1 MITGSKELIRDINSH
16 LVLKSIVTDGP
27 ISRAALAKK
36 LGLTKATIS
45 AIVQVLL
52 DDHLI
57 LELGSVS
64 TQKGRRPILLDFN
77 QKAGHVISLDYA
89 PDHITVFTADL
100 KGTHCTLKQV
110 PSPPSSVKKY
120 LIRLLEETMACL
132 EETVY
137 GVVGICLGIHGIV
150 HENRIVFTPYY
161 DLEDPD
167 LAMALS
173 EYFHIPVL
181 VENEANL
188 SVLGERTFSFPLPD
202 LINISVHS
210 GIGMGILIGD
220 QLYKGRHGFAGEFG
234 HTILVP
240 GGRPCPCGNEGCIEQ
255 YASERALF
263 ADLASKKPSM
273 GSVSLE
279 GFLELYSQKDP
290 AALELVEHFIRYIS
304 VGINNILNLFNPAL
318 IIINSS
324 FTIHIPDLTD
334 RIQDQLCTR
343 MKDCCTIRPSSL
355 QDTAILLGGAFLS
368 VKNFLGIDHFF
379 LHQAPSRR

>member
-16 LVLKSIVTDGP
+16 LVLESIVTDGP
-27 ISRAALAKK
+27 ISRAGLAKK

-77 QKAGHVISLDYA
+77 QKAGCVISLDYA
-89 PDHITVFTADL
+89 PGHITVFTSDL
-100 KGTHCTLKQV
+100 KGTHCTLKQY
-110 PSPPSSVKKY
+110 PSPPSSVKEY
-120 LIRLLEETMACL
+120 LIHLLEETMTRL
-132 EETVY
+132 DETVY

-150 HENRIVFTPYY
+150 HDNRIVFTPYY

-173 EYFHIPVL
+173 EHFHIPVL

-202 LINISVHS
+202 LVNISVHS

-220 QLYKGRHGFAGEFG
+220 QLYKGQHGFAGEFG

-263 ADLASKKPSM
+263 ADLASRKPSM
-273 GSVSLE
+273 EPVSLE
-279 GFLELYSQKDP
+279 GFLELYSRKDP
-290 AALELVEHFIRYIS
+290 DALKLVENFITYIS
-304 VGINNILNLFNPAL
+304 IGINNILNLFNPAL

-334 RIQDQLCTR
+334 RIQDKLCTR
-343 MKDCCTIRPSSL
+343 MKDCCAIRPSSL

-368 VKNFLGIDHFF
+368 IKNFLGIDHFF
-379 LHQAPSRR
+379 LHQTPVRR